1 MSSRRRRRRHEE
13 PVERRRRHVGR
24 LTPSRVTRRRRDAAR
39 LVTPRHHHY
48 RRTRLSRRR
57 RRRRLGVSRSP
68 ATPRRRAVLGVMSRH
83 VHVVATLSGKAAPA
97 DGAAV
102 RPRHCGVVRAL
113 GVPAH
118 ALRAR
123 ERLAARAAAVRVL
136 VLAGAAAVR
145 ALHVLRQLPR
155 SRERRHASPAAA
167 PTLRAA
173 PRRAGR
179 RRRSSAVGASLVRA
193 QPASLPV
200 RAPARGAR
208 VRAVG
213 AVTAVVLLQ
222 LVLALERPSAAG
234 RTADVRTRGGVAR
247 DHVTLQVLALHE
259 HALALRACV
268 PASRVAPVNDG
279 AVADERRAP
288 AERPST
294 LVAQHATRRRR
305 RRRLTAAP
313 AARHLMSRDAM

>member
-48 RRTRLSRRR
+48 RRTRLGRR

-68 ATPRRRAVLGVMSRH
+68 AAPRRRAVLGVMSRH

-102 RPRHCGVVRAL
+102 RPRHGGVVRAL

-155 SRERRHASPAAA
+155 SRERRHAPPAAA
-167 PTLRAA
+167 STLRAA

-305 RRRLTAAP
+305 RRLTAAP